1 MKKLYFDV
9 TMNIFKLFV
18 RRRTISGALIKH
30 GGKHA
35 EVVQFNFGPFLF
47 LIFFSENVLHSYIK

>member
-9 TMNIFKLFV
+9 TMNIFKVFV

-35 EVVQFNFGPFLF
+35 VQVAQFNFGPF
-47 LIFFSENVLHSYIK
+47 

>member
-9 TMNIFKLFV
+9 TMNVFKVFV

-35 EVVQFNFGPFLF
+35 EVVQFNFGP
-47 LIFFSENVLHSYIK
+47 Y